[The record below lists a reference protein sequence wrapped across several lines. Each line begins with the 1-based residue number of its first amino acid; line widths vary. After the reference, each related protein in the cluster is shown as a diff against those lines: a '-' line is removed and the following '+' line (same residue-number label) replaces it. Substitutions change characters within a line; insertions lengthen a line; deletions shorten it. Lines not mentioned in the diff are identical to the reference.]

1 MQRIQLN
8 PLKQYQNSKALVKIV
23 WEELERL
30 RLETW
35 TEKIKIDDESGGVA
49 LMVPLHLHDF
59 CNEFDKSNGMSL
71 NKARATLSGENLLLL
86 LSSNYAYFCESLAES
101 SDEITWSFRQ

>member
-49 LMVPLHLHDF
+49 LKVM
-59 CNEFDKSNGMSL
+59 
-71 NKARATLSGENLLLL
+71 NLT
-86 LSSNYAYFCESLAES
+86 NPTVCH
-101 SDEITWSFRQ
+101 